1 MKTLQLWDAS
11 RKDQIP
17 EEEDDLPKMVLLENT
32 IIDYF
37 GNNEMCL
44 GNIVKITGQR
54 LQVKGATSKIDR
66 VASRLVLA
74 NYGKSKG
81 DPLQELISV
90 QEQIQ
95 EKLAEIDTD
104 LLWQELLS
112 IGEKAYNLSELS
124 ELYFA
129 EDSSLTKSA
138 LARALINNNLHFQRQ
153 GQDFIPRSPEGVKEL
168 EKLRAERA
176 ERAALREKQKQW
188 LHDTL
193 FKKTEQEKF
202 CEIPEEM
209 KPLVQL
215 VTDFLF
221 KGFNSDIINLLSEIE
236 LKLSLREKALRLL
249 KNCNALPED
258 ADEFLLVNGIHAEF
272 SEKVLQH
279 LEKLPDFCSLSDEV
293 SNRPDLS
300 NQVIFSIDD
309 DETEE
314 IDDAISVEISADKTL
329 VNLHFADP
337 SCFVD
342 KDDILDK
349 AAVERPLSLYLP
361 TTTVTMFPSALSSDF
376 VSLNQGERRPALSFL
391 LEFSKDA
398 ELLDWQIVNTQVK
411 VTERLSY
418 IKANEILSDE
428 SNDLHP
434 ALNELY
440 RLAKIL
446 EAKRIEAG
454 AASLNRPELK
464 IRVDKGEIFISEDR
478 QDTASHFLIQEFMI
492 QANYLAAKY
501 ALRQEIPIIYRSQD
515 PPSEKITMLD
525 EYDPL
530 HFDQSVRKMKKSRL
544 STYPE
549 AHAGLGLDLY
559 TQISS
564 PIRRYADLVIQRQIS
579 AHLRQ
584 KEVPYTQEELF
595 AVLDNVEKT
604 TYHNRSL
611 EKEAKKFWLL
621 EYLNRNCLNKQLDAT
636 IVRIDG
642 NLILAELQDYYE
654 RGVVITRERLKT
666 GQKIKVEIIESN
678 PKSGRL
684 AMKLLVNSG

>member
-221 KGFNSDIINLLSEIE
+221 KGFNSDIIN
-236 LKLSLREKALRLL
+236 
-249 KNCNALPED
+249 
-258 ADEFLLVNGIHAEF
+258 
-272 SEKVLQH
+272 Q
-279 LEKLPDFCSLSDEV
+279 
-293 SNRPDLS
+293 
-300 NQVIFSIDD
+300 
-309 DETEE
+309 
-314 IDDAISVEISADKTL
+314 
-329 VNLHFADP
+329 
-337 SCFVD
+337 
-342 KDDILDK
+342 
-349 AAVERPLSLYLP
+349 
-361 TTTVTMFPSALSSDF
+361 
-376 VSLNQGERRPALSFL
+376 
-391 LEFSKDA
+391 
-398 ELLDWQIVNTQVK
+398 
-411 VTERLSY
+411 
-418 IKANEILSDE
+418 
-428 SNDLHP
+428 
-434 ALNELY
+434 
-440 RLAKIL
+440 
-446 EAKRIEAG
+446 
-454 AASLNRPELK
+454 
-464 IRVDKGEIFISEDR
+464 
-478 QDTASHFLIQEFMI
+478 
-492 QANYLAAKY
+492 
-501 ALRQEIPIIYRSQD
+501 
-515 PPSEKITMLD
+515 
-525 EYDPL
+525 
-530 HFDQSVRKMKKSRL
+530 
-544 STYPE
+544 
-549 AHAGLGLDLY
+549 
-559 TQISS
+559 
-564 PIRRYADLVIQRQIS
+564 
-579 AHLRQ
+579 
-584 KEVPYTQEELF
+584 
-595 AVLDNVEKT
+595 
-604 TYHNRSL
+604 
-611 EKEAKKFWLL
+611 
-621 EYLNRNCLNKQLDAT
+621 
-636 IVRIDG
+636 
-642 NLILAELQDYYE
+642 
-654 RGVVITRERLKT
+654 
-666 GQKIKVEIIESN
+666 
-678 PKSGRL
+678 
-684 AMKLLVNSG
+684 